1 MTQGIRCCYF
11 QRFRKPGRINHPA
24 MITARHESI
33 WQSIK
38 KICTGLILFISPF
51 NYVHRAGHSM
61 IYFRKIYQSP
71 AKCFPDGLV
80 TQADTQD
87 GFGRG
92 ILFYQWQQ

>member
-1 MTQGIRCCYF
+1 
-11 QRFRKPGRINHPA
+11 
-24 MITARHESI
+24 
-33 WQSIK
+33 
-38 KICTGLILFISPF
+38 
-51 NYVHRAGHSM
+51 M